1 MSDLV
6 SGLYD
11 GVVVHRRMAPR
22 AHRLRYRIFQLL
34 LDLDEL
40 PALDR
45 GLRLFAHNRFALFS
59 LHERDHLAGDGQ
71 PLRAQIETM
80 LADAGIDIA
89 GGPIRLL
96 CMPRVLGYVFDPL
109 TLFYCHRPDDALA
122 AVVLEVN
129 NTFGEKHCYVV
140 EADGEG
146 VARRACAKAFFV
158 SPFMD
163 MEMTY
168 DFRLPAPGEE
178 AITAIQG
185 RGPDGA
191 PIITAAF
198 SGQRRVLTDRNL
210 VAAFVSHPLL
220 TLKVILAIHWE
231 AAKLVAKGV
240 KLRRKPAPPAEAAT
254 VFRLESQPPAAQE
267 AQAHRRA
274 GDVAFVG
281 RRGGLKA
288 EQAEGP
294 DALVGE
300 EAEVEFAA

>member
-1 MSDLV
+1 MSGPA
-6 SGLYD
+6 SALYD
-11 GVVVHRRMAPR
+11 GVVVHRRISPR
-22 AHRLRYRIFQLL
+22 THRLRYRIFQLF

-40 PALDR
+40 PAVGR
-45 GLRLFAHNRFALFS
+45 GLKLFAHNRPAVFS
-59 LHERDHLAGDGQ
+59 FHDRDHLARDSR
-71 PLRAQIETM
+71 PLRVKIEAM
-80 LADAGIDIA
+80 LAEAGIAA
-89 GGPIRLL
+89 GGAIRVL
-96 CMPRVLGYVFDPL
+96 CMPRVLGYVFNPL

-146 VARRACAKAFFV
+146 VARRACAKRFFV
-158 SPFMD
+158 SPFMGLD
-163 MEMTY
+163 MTY
-168 DFRLPAPGEE
+168 DFRLPVPGEE

-210 VAAFVSHPLL
+210 AAAFFSHPLL

-300 EAEVEFAA
+300 DPQVEFAA